1 MNKALQTKLEAKPE
15 LTTEIRE
22 QLSVYARML
31 RWDIEGKK
39 YSKKLYYQS
48 LATQQP
54 HRTWKFM
61 EARFQEFSNCYHQ
74 LGLKY
79 LKGLEPKKT
88 KGVART
94 LGPRSIVMAVVASHL
109 IDSEIIT
116 EKQAIESRAIKADS

>member
-1 MNKALQTKLEAKPE
+1 MNKSLQAKLDSKPE
-15 LTTEIRE
+15 LTTEIR
-22 QLSVYARML
+22 QQFSIYIQML

-61 EARFQEFSNCYHQ
+61 EARFQEFSNCFHQ
-74 LGLKY
+74 LGLTY
-79 LKGLEPKKT
+79 LKGLEPKKN
-88 KGVART
+88 KGIART

-116 EKQAIESRAIKADS
+116 EQQAIESKAIKAD

>member
-1 MNKALQTKLEAKPE
+1 MNKHLQTKLKAKPA
-15 LTTEIRE
+15 LTTEIRQ
-22 QLSVYARML
+22 QLSFYVRML

-39 YSKKLYYQS
+39 YSKKLYYQH
-48 LATQQP
+48 LETLQP

-61 EARFQEFSNCYHQ
+61 EARFQEFSNCFHQ

-94 LGPRSIVMAVVASHL
+94 LGPRSIVMAGV
-109 IDSEIIT
+109 IT
-116 EKQAIESRAIKADS
+116 EQQAIESKAIKSEDI